1 MKRFNSSNG
10 TSGHRPQQQR
20 QYQQNYQSSK
30 FGTQERWG
38 SQERFSEGGDS
49 QTLTQQSSQR
59 TQPMTSSS
67 PINHFDTIIAT
78 QRHAE
83 VMTYLKQFSRVFSE
97 TNNQQSTAIADC
109 IGHLQ
114 SISKSVAGFSADARR
129 LESSSREQLTALEK
143 ELMSVKKKIEDING
157 LIRDERTDADRARKD
172 VYRYPDQSF
181 SSSLLETEDGICVTD
196 YLIEVQQRR
205 LRTSGILVSA
215 ASTSSEYAVY
225 ECDETE
231 MSDDLFSEDPTA
243 VCAPSVKKSGGNH
256 DKLVIQRQPDSRCTT
271 VCDKLSTDCSVQK
284 RGQLLTHS
292 NHCRQSSQTSETALR
307 VAVDGDML
315 ASGGLKTTNLGGG
328 SNEIIYE
335 SERRFERGQSFKGN
349 ISETQ
354 KSVRDDH
361 RNFSSSEKQNHVV
374 AEGHCLN
381 DRTKFQEGAQY
392 TKQSIAM
399 QNLKSRSSKP
409 ESSVGCTDFPATLKR
424 KKSSEDIYYHTSRD
438 SYMTQPINFNY

>member
-157 LIRDERTDADRARKD
+157 LIRDERTDADRAT
-172 VYRYPDQSF
+172 RY
-181 SSSLLETEDGICVTD
+181 
-196 YLIEVQQRR
+196 
-205 LRTSGILVSA
+205 SGCGCAFRIG
-215 ASTSSEYAVY
+215 SEGV
-225 ECDETE
+225 E
-231 MSDDLFSEDPTA
+231 P
-243 VCAPSVKKSGGNH
+243 
-256 DKLVIQRQPDSRCTT
+256 RQC
-271 VCDKLSTDCSVQK
+271 
-284 RGQLLTHS
+284 
-292 NHCRQSSQTSETALR
+292 E
-307 VAVDGDML
+307 
-315 ASGGLKTTNLGGG
+315 
-328 SNEIIYE
+328 
-335 SERRFERGQSFKGN
+335 
-349 ISETQ
+349 
-354 KSVRDDH
+354 
-361 RNFSSSEKQNHVV
+361 
-374 AEGHCLN
+374 
-381 DRTKFQEGAQY
+381 
-392 TKQSIAM
+392 
-399 QNLKSRSSKP
+399 
-409 ESSVGCTDFPATLKR
+409 
-424 KKSSEDIYYHTSRD
+424 
-438 SYMTQPINFNY
+438 